1 MRDNREMGGSDL
13 WVPVWA
19 ALSDESL
26 EHRLRHYY
34 WLSTQAPNLY
44 QKRFELRVVEAERRG
59 KPELTR
65 NAMNWVRLYGCPPP
79 I

>member
-1 MRDNREMGGSDL
+1 MAGSDP

-44 QKRFELRVVEAERRG
+44 QMRFELLVAEAERRS
-59 KPELTR
+59 KPELAE
-65 NAMNWVRLYGCPPP
+65 NAKAWVALYGCPPP